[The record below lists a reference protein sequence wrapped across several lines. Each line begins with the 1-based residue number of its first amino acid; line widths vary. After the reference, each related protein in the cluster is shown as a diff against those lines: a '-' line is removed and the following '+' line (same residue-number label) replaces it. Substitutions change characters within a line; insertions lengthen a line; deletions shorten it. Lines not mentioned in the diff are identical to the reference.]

1 MSITHSQ
8 KHAVT
13 TNGTAPISGSQTEVG
28 TTEIEL
34 DATYPAGTA
43 NAALAATFTTASVQ
57 SLILMADQAM
67 TLTTNGT
74 NEVQTLSTTGTVTA
88 GTFTLTWSGQTTTA
102 IAWNATASTVQA
114 ALIALSNIGPADM
127 VCTGGP
133 LPATPVVCTFS
144 GTLGNT
150 NVAQM
155 TSTDTLTGGSTS
167 IATTTAGVAPGNTIA
182 LVAGSPLTWSRSA
195 GYYANP
201 FTVDVTRFNVTT
213 TTGNRI
219 RGKVLTS

>member
-8 KHAVT
+8 KLSVN
-13 TNGTAPISGSQTEVG
+13 TNGASPISGSQTEVG
-28 TTEIEL
+28 SAEIEI
-34 DATYPAGTA
+34 DSTYAAGSA
-43 NAALAATFTTASVQ
+43 NTILAAAFTAANVQ
-57 SLILMADQAM
+57 SLILVADQAM
-67 TLTTNGT
+67 TLSTNGT

-88 GTFTLTWSGQTTTA
+88 GTFTLTYSGQTTSA
-102 IAWNATASTVQA
+102 IAWNAAASAVQA
-114 ALIALSNIGPADM
+114 ALIALSNIGPSDM

-133 LPATPVVCTFS
+133 LPATPVVCTFT

-167 IATTTAGVAPGNTIA
+167 IATTTAGVAPSNTIA
-182 LVAGSPLTWSRSA
+182 LVAGSPLLWSRSA
-195 GYYANP
+195 AYYANP
-201 FTVDVTRFNVTT
+201 FTADVTRFNVTT
-213 TTGNRI
+213 ATGNRL